1 MQFSLLNVFAM
12 SMTFVEVKADLV
24 DVIDFQQE
32 ALKNLSYSGELLS
45 VITFIGPE
53 TNIGVKH
60 LVQSSCLLLRG
71 TFNKKKFIWFF
82 VRPFASIKGFM
93 LPNN

>member
-1 MQFSLLNVFAM
+1 MF
-12 SMTFVEVKADLV
+12 MTFVEVKADLV

-60 LVQSSCLLLRG
+60 FVQCSCLLLRG
-71 TFNKKKFIWFF
+71 TFNKKKFSSVFF
-82 VRPFASIKGFM
+82 RPFASIKGFM

>member
-1 MQFSLLNVFAM
+1 MF
-12 SMTFVEVKADLV
+12 MTFVEVKADLV

-60 LVQSSCLLLRG
+60 FVQCSCLLLRG
-71 TFNKKKFIWFF
+71 TFNKKKIHLVFF
-82 VRPFASIKGFM
+82 SSICC
-93 LPNN
+93 N